1 MKIIFKY
8 LSILFFAF
16 LTLQLSAQ
24 EEEAWE
30 NEEESWE
37 SNSNNYWEEEGEQG
51 SKHEVSFVN
60 HCTNRKEIRD
70 NVKEALK
77 PYRYCN
83 TSTTNIAY
91 RRFPQKIDVVV
102 PIYFDQQH
110 ILIFSTEGI
119 DGDVRIRVFDAPSAA
134 RKRNMLFEASNSAE
148 KHHLFELAKGYKSSK
163 LYVEYILPPAEKN
176 EEGKTSKGCIV
187 FMMGYLDE
195 AMLEFSQK
203 GSSNK
208 K

>member
-1 MKIIFKY
+1 MKITLKY
-8 LSILFFAF
+8 VSILVLTLF
-16 LTLQLSAQ
+16 TLQLNAQ
-24 EEEAWE
+24 
-30 NEEESWE
+30 EEESWE
-37 SNSNNYWEEEGEQG
+37 SEEESWETNSNNSWEEEGQQEAKQ
-51 SKHEVSFVN
+51 EVSFVN
-60 HCTNRKEIRD
+60 HCTNRKEIRE

-83 TSTTNIAY
+83 TSTTNVAY

-119 DGDVRIRVFDAPSAA
+119 DGDVRIRIFDAPSTA
-134 RKRNMLFEASNSAE
+134 RKRNMLFEASNTAE
-148 KHHLFELAKGYKSSK
+148 KHHLFELAKGFKNPK
-163 LYVEYILPPAEKN
+163 LYVEYTLPPAEKN

-195 AMLEFSQK
+195 AMLEFTQK
-203 GSSNK
+203 NSNNK